1 MKNQTSVA
9 PGGKFPI
16 AQNTTSLVL
25 TFRCSQAIRPF
36 LPGDVS
42 AEPAILISARVATT
56 AYPDSKPWTPP
67 AGWPGPYETPP
78 NYNLTVSVLVDGSV
92 LASGIVNAVPSPD
105 DNGFAGWDHKLP
117 FDLSK
122 LQPRKEHYELDCR
135 GVMSDGQ
142 AFLAKSNLTYLPEPS
157 SGSVTKMNL
166 QTGALLVQEPAGQG
180 QFKPIFPIGF
190 YTQFDKYLTN
200 ITVLSK
206 IKEEG
211 FNIVHPIPPFSNLT
225 ALDAVLDEM
234 ERLGLYLM
242 YDMRWTYRNDSQVTA
257 EVNRIKS
264 RKNLLL
270 WYTADEPDGT
280 SDPLDATVQ
289 SYNLINTLDGGSSGS
304 SGYHPVSLVLNCQD
318 YQFTPYANGADII
331 LQDVYPIGNNVTF
344 SSEWG
349 TECTPDFGDCGCDNC
364 KGSLAD
370 ISDRMDD
377 FLQRFWYNNWT
388 NSKAVWAV
396 PQGFGGVQYWKRA
409 PTGREFVAQSSLSI
423 IHGAKGLVSW
433 TDPTT
438 DDIKAHA
445 SRFAYP
451 LTHNMSSFI
460 LDPSTF
466 WTIFG
471 PEVGIE
477 MSVWIR
483 PDGSTLLLATN
494 TEAEPSMLNL
504 AEAQIGR
511 TLFYSTAKRSEHH
524 QTWLFE
530 DGCTTAWSTGQNST
544 ASVRLVDTILHFE
557 AYGTVAIIYEPNP
570 AGGGKNGTIS
580 PAQDRAMVLL
590 STACLIFGA
599 YFIIGM

>member
-1 MKNQTSVA
+1 MHRCGKNYMKNQTSVA

-16 AQNTTSLVL
+16 AQNTTSPVL

-42 AEPAILISARVATT
+42 TEPAILISARVATT
-56 AYPDSKPWTPP
+56 TYPDSKPWTPP
-67 AGWPGPYETPP
+67 AGWPGPFETPP
-78 NYNLTVSVLVDGSV
+78 NYNLTVSVLVDGAV
-92 LASGIVNAVPSPD
+92 LASEIVNAVPSPD
-105 DNGFAGWDHKLP
+105 ENGFAGWDHKLS
-117 FDLSK
+117 FDLSM
-122 LQPRKEHYELDCR
+122 LQPRKEPYELDCR

-142 AFLAKSNLTYLPEPS
+142 AFSAKSNLTYLPEPS
-157 SGSVTKMNL
+157 SGSVTKMDL

-200 ITVLSK
+200 ITGLWYGYYRSHGLMTVNR
-206 IKEEG
+206 

-234 ERLGLYLM
+234 ERLGTVPHVRYALDIQKRL
-242 YDMRWTYRNDSQVTA
+242 SGHSGSESHQ
-257 EVNRIKS
+257 EQE
-264 RKNLLL
+264 
-270 WYTADEPDGT
+270 EP
-280 SDPLDATVQ
+280 LAL

-318 YQFTPYANGADII
+318 YQFTGADII

-349 TECTPDFGDCGCDNC
+349 MECTPDFGDCGCDNC

-388 NSKAVWAV
+388 NSKAIWAV

-409 PTGREFVAQSSLSI
+409 PTGREFVAQSGLSI

-483 PDGSTLLLATN
+483 PNGSTLLLATN

-530 DGCTTAWSTGQNST
+530 DGCTTSWSTSQNST
-544 ASVRLVDTILHFE
+544 ASVRLVDTILQFE
-557 AYGTVAIIYEPNP
+557 AYGTVAIIYEPNL

-580 PAQDRAMVLL
+580 PSQDRAMVLL
-590 STACLIFGA
+590 SAACLIFGA